1 MYRVLVELLMGIIK
15 IGRLRQTIRTEDLS
29 CMAGVWSYERVLLQS
44 ILENRGRDLAVLG
57 VKRLHSLEVVIVV
70 PIGDTLLE
78 DLVSL

>member
-29 CMAGVWSYERVLLQS
+29 WMAGIWSYERVLLQS

-57 VKRLHSLEVVIVV
+57 IKRLHSLEVVIVV

-78 DLVSL
+78 DWLSL

>member
-29 CMAGVWSYERVLLQS
+29 WMAGVWSYERVLLQS

-57 VKRLHSLEVVIVV
+57 IKRLHSLEVVIVV

-78 DLVSL
+78 DWLSL